1 MKKLFTLLMC
11 VALAAGTLAGCAQPA
26 QSAPATETASVA
38 EEATAG
44 TTQPVVS
51 AKVITISMGGIQS
64 AEDAVTLAM
73 NKMAETVAEKTNG
86 EIVINVY
93 PASQLGDAT
102 SQMEAVSL
110 GTQEMFVDSGSWVGT
125 FVSDQLVETMFF
137 AFRDE
142 AHYRAYL
149 ASDIAAGIAQ
159 KMLDQTGVRILANN
173 WVRIPRSFA
182 SIRPIETADD
192 MKGMKVRVPD
202 IRGYLESVSAM
213 GASPTQVAWGE
224 TYLALQQGTV
234 DACEAPMDNM
244 FTMSFYEATGNI
256 AVTEHIHDN
265 VNVYINDALFQ
276 SLTAE
281 QQQILADAA
290 KEAGDYYSEYVKTV
304 VDGYVE
310 QMKANGCN
318 FTYPDVAAFQESC
331 KEAAYKL
338 EEEGLWDAGLYDR
351 IQQIQG

>member
-1 MKKLFTLLMC
+1 MVLI
-11 VALAAGTLAGCAQPA
+11 AGMIAGCT
-26 QSAPATETASVA
+26 QSTETAGTDASAAEESVA
-38 EEATAG
+38 AE
-44 TTQPVVS
+44 TQPSS
-51 AKVITISMGGIQS
+51 ASQKTINVSMGGIQS

-102 SQMEAVSL
+102 SQMESVSL

-137 AFRDE
+137 AFRSE

-149 ASDIAAGIAQ
+149 ESDIAANMAQ

-182 SIRPIETADD
+182 SIRPIETPAD
-192 MKGMKVRVPD
+192 MQGMKVRVPD
-202 IRGYLESVSAM
+202 IRGYLESVTAM

-244 FTMSFYEATGNI
+244 LTMSFYEATGNI

-265 VNVYINDALFQ
+265 VNVYISDAFFQ
-276 SLTAE
+276 GLTPD
-281 QQQILADAA
+281 QQQILTDAA
-290 KEAGDYYSEYVKTV
+290 KEAGDYYSEYVKSI

-310 QMKANGCN
+310 EMVADGCN
-318 FTYPDVAAFQESC
+318 FTYPDVTAFQAAC
-331 KEAAYKL
+331 RQAAYDL
-338 EEEGLWDAGLYDR
+338 EDEGLWEAGLYDQ
-351 IQQIQG
+351 IQQISG